1 MAGKGRDRAEMRIPF
16 DAVPSAIHGG
26 CRALLNDQTEPCIA
40 DAAQRGDAEAA
51 VALKRSIE
59 RLLSDALFHVLQ
71 PVFCLRRELSWL
83 RGKTF
88 AYIA

>member
-1 MAGKGRDRAEMRIPF
+1 MAGKRRDRAEMRIPF

-40 DAAQRGDAEAA
+40 GAVQRGDTEAA
-51 VALKRSIE
+51 VAPNRAIE
-59 RLLSDALFHVLQ
+59 RLLRDAPFHVLQ
-71 PVFCLRRELSWL
+71 PVFCLRRELSSL